1 MPVMKQKVLKIL
13 SLTLAL
19 VFSSGTVL
27 GQCAMCQATAENSI
41 AEGSTQA
48 LGLNF
53 GVMYLL
59 LLPFMAVSLL
69 GFLWFLH
76 HQKQKTFQ

>member
-1 MPVMKQKVLKIL
+1 MRNKLQQSIFFFIL
-13 SLTLAL
+13 IVILNANSL
-19 VFSSGTVL
+19 FS
-27 GQCAMCQATAENSI
+27 QCAMCQATAENSI

-69 GFLWFLH
+69 GFLWYLH
-76 HQKQKTFQ
+76 NQKEKRI